1 MQLRISAKRLVVGAM
16 TAAVIAAG
24 CSSSATPAPSGAFK
38 LHLQL
43 TPSHVSVAIAADQGF
58 LKGIDLSYELVGYG
72 ESSQLFHAGNDPIG
86 NEAPWE
92 AAVYQVPAKAGATA
106 DYTQG
111 KDIVYFGT
119 AEANN
124 FVAGIIIRATDAGK
138 YKTLA
143 DLKGMKI
150 GIPGAGTGTFAA
162 FLTLAK
168 GLANLDAKKDFTL
181 VEGDPGALEG
191 LLQKNS
197 IEAFITFTAPTAHAL
212 ANPAYKMIY
221 NITDTWKT
229 LNGAALPINGWIADS
244 SWLDGH
250 LDLAKNFISGVD
262 QGLEYLKTHLDL
274 HHAGGKY
281 EKFAQG
287 EGVLVSPET
296 TTAVDKMIVDGY
308 FYLSAKTY
316 TKAWAD
322 SVYKFIQMGQGA
334 LLDTVPTQDHVFYA
348 KTQY

>member
-1 MQLRISAKRLVVGAM
+1 MQLAMSARRLMIGAVA
-16 TAAVIAAG
+16 TAVIAAG
-24 CSSSATPAPSGAFK
+24 CSSSSTPAPSGAFK

-58 LKGIDLSYELVGYG
+58 LKGIDLTYDLVGYG

-86 NEAPWE
+86 NESPWE
-92 AAVYQVPAKAGATA
+92 AAVYQVPAKAGASA

-124 FVAGIIIRATDAGK
+124 FVSGIIIRAADASK

-143 DLKGMKI
+143 DLKGQKI
-150 GIPGAGTGTFAA
+150 GIPGFGTGTWAA
-162 FLTLAK
+162 FQTMAK
-168 GLANLDAKKDFTL
+168 SLANLNAKTDFQDI
-181 VEGDPGALEG
+181 EGDAGALEG
-191 LLQKNS
+191 LLQTKQ
-197 IEAFITFTAPTAHAL
+197 IEAMITFTAPTAHAL

-221 NITDTWKT
+221 NITDTWKST
-229 LNGAALPINGWIADS
+229 NGAYLPINGWIADKTF
-244 SWLDGH
+244 LDSH
-250 LDLAKNFISGVD
+250 LELMKNFISGVD

-274 HHAGGKY
+274 HHTGGKY

-296 TTAVDKMIVDGY
+296 TAAVDKMITDGY
-308 FYLSAKTY
+308 FYLSANTY

-322 SVYKFIQMGQGA
+322 SVYKFIQQGQGV
-334 LLDTVPTQDHVFYA
+334 LVDTVPTQDHVFYSG
-348 KTQY
+348 TMY